1 MHREHLKNLLQNID
15 WLRIRKGEEMFQIN
29 LRSPQSI
36 YEQIVGNIKELIVR
50 GVLEEDSELPSI
62 RELSRSLTVN
72 PNTVQK
78 AFKELEREGF
88 IYKVKGRG
96 TFVSPRH
103 ETKIDPAAVKK
114 ISADIRNSVQELCYL
129 GLPQEEIR
137 TLVAGIAD
145 DPFAETKTADGAAK
159 ASDNT
164 EETADGANAAPRIQA

>member
-1 MHREHLKNLLQNID
+1 
-15 WLRIRKGEEMFQIN
+15 MFQIN

-36 YEQIVGNIKELIVR
+36 YEQIVDNIKELIVR

-145 DPFAETKTADGAAK
+145 DPFAGTETAEGASEATDKTVK
-159 ASDNT
+159 
-164 EETADGANAAPRIQA
+164 TADGANAAPRIQA